1 MKSKLKYQ
9 NNTNFIEGQYF
20 IHSTEPDVFDKT
32 DIIYANVANTHLM
45 VSVSVYDDR
54 TILIKITD
62 DIHKEGKPTGEYYLD
77 VLVLEKESCNNCQYY
92 KPGLSNSIYHESIA
106 DLKECAECNPMIL
119 SKHKRA

>member
-1 MKSKLKYQ
+1 MKTKLKYQ

-20 IHSTEPDVFDKT
+20 IHSTEPDVFNKT

-54 TILIKITD
+54 TILVKI
-62 DIHKEGKPTGEYYLD
+62 ISELNNENKPTIELYLN
-77 VLVLEKESCNNCQYY
+77 VLVLEKESCSNCQYY
-92 KPGLSNSIYHESIA
+92 KPGLTNSIYHESIA